1 MVVPF
6 LISVVA
12 FYQCF
17 AFYVANE
24 SRQKTRETLDSTF
37 REVGREKYGKNA
49 PWHTTRKTDRER
61 DLAWLISSSVHQTV
75 IELVPKRKKGRGP
88 RYFSGCFLDSPPPS
102 PPPYTPYK
110 LDVVFNFFEWTLVRR
125 QSQTN
130 NQAICGKANSSLDAT
145 LVISAAG
152 FA

>member
-1 MVVPF
+1 MQEK
-6 LISVVA
+6 L
-12 FYQCF
+12 
-17 AFYVANE
+17 
-24 SRQKTRETLDSTF
+24 
-37 REVGREKYGKNA
+37 EKYGKNA

-88 RYFSGCFLDSPPPS
+88 RYFSGCLDPPAQPS
-102 PPPYTPYK
+102 PPLNTPYK

-145 LVISAAG
+145 LVISAAALLEVNSLG
-152 FA
+152 QFLSCPTDLTTNSETTY

>member
-1 MVVPF
+1 MVISF

-12 FYQCF
+12 FYQSF

-24 SRQKTRETLDSTF
+24 NRQKTRETLDSTF

-75 IELVPKRKKGRGP
+75 IELVPKRKKGRGT
-88 RYFSGCFLDSPPPS
+88 RYFSGCCLDPLRPAR
-102 PPPYTPYK
+102 
-110 LDVVFNFFEWTLVRR
+110 LLILHIN
-125 QSQTN
+125 
-130 NQAICGKANSSLDAT
+130 
-145 LVISAAG
+145 
-152 FA
+152 